1 MNRADA
7 EDFTRRWAQAVAT
20 GGDDAW
26 NALITDDVQDLSGGQ
41 TQRGRD
47 SFEQR
52 TKLVRS
58 AFDRVSVR
66 VDDLVVEGDRL
77 AWRWTFEGTHTGP
90 FAGVAPT
97 HKQVALRGVN
107 VQTLREGKVV
117 EHWTLADLAGAL
129 RQLGG

>member
-1 MNRADA
+1 MNRVDA
-7 EDFTRRWAQAVAT
+7 ESFTRRWAAAVAT
-20 GGDDAW
+20 GGDEAW
-26 NALITDDVQDLSGGQ
+26 NALLADDVRDLSGGL
-41 TQRGRD
+41 TQSGRD
-47 SFEQR
+47 SFKQR
-52 TKLVRS
+52 TTLVRS

-66 VDDLVVEGDRL
+66 VDDLVIEGDRL

-97 HKQVALRGVN
+97 HKQVVLRGVN

-117 EHWTLADLAGAL
+117 EHWTLADLAGTL